1 MGSNILPVDLK
12 LNIFKTQLSRVQ
24 DTMLHILTL
33 FLLSFCLST
42 AEAKGFFLYF
52 CFGEGCTGWD
62 TTLSWL
68 SVAFTLFCLVSAFA
82 SCCKE
87 EESEEE
93 EPRDCERGSVEE
105 GEFDVI
111 EKKQKSKKKDES
123 YVIEMSG
130 KEECKPRVAGEKE
143 KDALEKPCKNCG
155 AKIYKYECCS
165 EELGLCIICNRIKQ
179 KSIKSFQIQNV

>member
-33 FLLSFCLST
+33 FLLSFCLSS

-87 EESEEE
+87 EENEEQ
-93 EPRDCERGSVEE
+93 EPHDCERGSVEE
-105 GEFDVI
+105 GELD
-111 EKKQKSKKKDES
+111 
-123 YVIEMSG
+123 VIEMSG

-179 KSIKSFQIQNV
+179 K